1 MDVTSKYLPNKALE
15 AKKCYGT
22 TSIEHPAVSMIT
34 TERGKLHTVRCMHT
48 VIKDIYCGLERV
60 RFVGT

>member
-34 TERGKLHTVRCMHT
+34 TERGMYVCMY
-48 VIKDIYCGLERV
+48 VCIYVNMYTCMYLPTR
-60 RFVGT
+60 